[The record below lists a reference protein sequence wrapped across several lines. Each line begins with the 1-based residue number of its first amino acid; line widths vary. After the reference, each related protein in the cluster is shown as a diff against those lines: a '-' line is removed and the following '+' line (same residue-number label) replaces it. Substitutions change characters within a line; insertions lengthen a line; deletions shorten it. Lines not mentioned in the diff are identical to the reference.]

1 MDMASKSMEAGGGDW
16 KIPLAQV
23 EEIDELKARY
33 SIYSDEVLIRWV
45 NAVTG
50 SHRNAIA
57 SILKERGQMP

>member
-1 MDMASKSMEAGGGDW
+1 MEREGTPSGGREETG

-23 EEIDELKARY
+23 SELEELKARY
-33 SIYSDEVLIRWV
+33 DVYSDEVLMKWV

-57 SILKERGQMP
+57 SILKDRGLTP